1 MGAEITVISWRDI
14 PAQVVASSGRKKAR
28 AQLSPR
34 FQEAI
39 DMAATKA
46 GLTGTDEYLTQWRR
60 ESRRV
65 EGGELT
71 AAADGEAER
80 IEEAFTEDVLT
91 DLILKGG
98 LADEGDG

>member
-39 DMAATKA
+39 DMAATKV
-46 GLTGTDEYLTQWRR
+46 GLTGTDEYLQQWHSGTRR
-60 ESRRV
+60 EQ
-65 EGGELT
+65 GGDLT
-71 AAADGEAER
+71 AVAEAEAAR
-80 IEEAFTEDVLT
+80 IEDAFTEDVLT

-98 LADEGDG
+98 FADEDRG